1 MSNVFSLKKN
11 SLKVKIMKLK
21 WRRSGSSALLRA
33 SNCCCDIKATE
44 RERATATIPQYN
56 GGACSR
62 LGMRVGL
69 R

>member
-1 MSNVFSLKKN
+1 MANVFFLKKN

-44 RERATATIPQYN
+44 RERATIPQYN